1 MTDRPLRVAVA
12 AETITFSGAGLS
24 YFVVEAVR
32 RLAGNEPEFSFRV
45 VTSSSYSDLVR
56 LELPNVEI
64 TTWDSRKPQRYCT
77 ALLRRL
83 GFADPVSTAY
93 TLGSLLPARSLRS
106 RWGNLEAIWGGMA
119 DVDAIWVPHYA
130 INSERLSL
138 ARNLKRT
145 TAPVLFT
152 IHDVHPSFF
161 PEEWSEESLARYE
174 NGFMPFARSSSLVV
188 THSEFQAEAIREH
201 LAVAPENIAVT
212 SCPPLLDPGV
222 FEGSATGAGT
232 GRAPAPRRT
241 PARFGLFPAS
251 STVAHKNHIRLL
263 LAWRVLVDR
272 MGAGCPRL
280 VCTGMQPNWA
290 SVKALVE
297 ALELSGYV
305 SFTGIVGTAEL
316 VSLYRESDFVIVPSL
331 FEGGGSS
338 PVAEA
343 ILAGKPVICSD
354 IPQIRQQVESYGC
367 AVGYFDPE
375 STEEIAGAVERS
387 LESMDVLVR
396 EAAGNREILAPRV
409 GEMWDEW
416 ARFYS
421 SKIRQ
426 IVEQRGRGGG
436 PA

>member
-32 RLAGNEPEFSFRV
+32 KLAMNEPGWSFRV
-45 VTSSSYSDLVR
+45 VASSPYSDLVR

-64 TTWDSRKPQRYCT
+64 TTWDRRRPQRYCT

-93 TLGSLLPARSLRS
+93 TLGSLLPARRLRS

-145 TAPVLFT
+145 TAPILFT

-161 PEEWSEESLARYE
+161 PEEWSEDSLARYE
-174 NGFMPFARSSSLVV
+174 NGFTPFARSSSLVV
-188 THSEFQAEAIREH
+188 THSEFQAEAIGKH
-201 LAVAPENIAVT
+201 LAVPPENIAVT
-212 SCPPLLDPGV
+212 PCPPLLDPGTC
-222 FEGSATGAGT
+222 EDSSAGAGT
-232 GRAPAPRRT
+232 GRAPAPMRPQART
-241 PARFGLFPAS
+241 GLFPAS
-251 STVAHKNHIRLL
+251 STVAHKNHVRLL
-263 LAWRVLVDR
+263 LAWRELADR
-272 MGAGCPRL
+272 MGDECPRL
-280 VCTGMQPNWA
+280 VCTGTQPNWA

-297 ALELSGYV
+297 ALGLSGHV
-305 SFTGIVGTAEL
+305 SFTGIVSTTGL

-343 ILAGKPVICSD
+343 ILAGKPVICSG

-367 AVGYFDPE
+367 TVGYFDPE
-375 STEEIAGAVERS
+375 SAEEIANAVEWS
-387 LESMDVLVR
+387 LENMDVLVR
-396 EAAGNREILAPRV
+396 EAAVNRETLAPRL
-409 GEMWDEW
+409 GQMWDEW

-426 IVEQRGRGGG
+426 IVEERGRRGG